1 MDKSIQSSFGILFQF
16 GEELPRDMTD
26 AKLQTDI
33 DRMTFILQSTSD
45 ELIYNMQENNDKKL
59 TALFNLYVYLAH
71 ALLYFQPWLF
81 GSVSLRMM
89 EITMKTGLCTMSPL
103 AFAHFG
109 SLAVT
114 IGYVTVGCR
123 LGEWLLI
130 FVRYGI
136 KYDDANF
143 FMQLKMLQERLH
155 SNCWRGK
162 DHRSTNQ
169 KSLVLSTMEYYGQR
183 NPFNQLWIHTCK
195 DIRPVNCQ
203 GISYTV

>member
-45 ELIYNMQENNDKKL
+45 ELIFNMQENNDKKL

-71 ALLYFQPWLF
+71 ALHYFRPWLF

-89 EITMKTGLCTMSPL
+89 EITMKTGLCAMSPL

-109 SLAVT
+109 SLSVT

-123 LGEWLLI
+123 LGEWLLFICPIRHNQYTILI
-130 FVRYGI
+130 F
-136 KYDDANF
+136 
-143 FMQLKMLQERLH
+143 
-155 SNCWRGK
+155 
-162 DHRSTNQ
+162 
-169 KSLVLSTMEYYGQR
+169 
-183 NPFNQLWIHTCK
+183 
-195 DIRPVNCQ
+195 
-203 GISYTV
+203 

>member
-16 GEELPRDMTD
+16 GEELPRDMAD
-26 AKLQTDI
+26 AKLQADI

-45 ELIYNMQENNDKKL
+45 EFIYNMQENNDKKL

-89 EITMKTGLCTMSPL
+89 EITMKTGLCAMSPL

-109 SLAVT
+109 SLSVT

-123 LGEWLLI
+123 LGKWLFI
-130 FVRYGI
+130 CPIWRK
-136 KYDDANF
+136 KYTMLNF
-143 FMQLKMLQERLH
+143 
-155 SNCWRGK
+155 
-162 DHRSTNQ
+162 
-169 KSLVLSTMEYYGQR
+169 
-183 NPFNQLWIHTCK
+183 
-195 DIRPVNCQ
+195 
-203 GISYTV
+203 